1 VQLKQNIVPK
11 EMRERLNDPAP
22 AELRL
27 NLQRKLRRAKSG
39 KNRTGR
45 VAAISSIY
53 MAVDSEAAAQKFFL
67 LYR

>member
-1 VQLKQNIVPK
+1 MQLKQNIVLK

-22 AELRL
+22 AELRCKL
-27 NLQRKLRRAKSG
+27 KRKPRRAKSG
-39 KNRTGR
+39 KNRIGR